1 MAANLF
7 MGSYACLG
15 QTVEQKEEKIF
26 TLGHVFAVL
35 AQLEVEQERL
45 NKGSQIKDALMY
57 LRLERSVLG
66 DKLVY
71 FRT

>member
-26 TLGHVFAVL
+26 TLGHVFTVL
-35 AQLEVEQERL
+35 AQLEVE
-45 NKGSQIKDALMY
+45 
-57 LRLERSVLG
+57 
-66 DKLVY
+66 
-71 FRT
+71 